1 MFMYCSHVSFIGAH
15 QVFDKMPKW
24 HFDVVLD
31 FNEYQTFRITM
42 IGLVYHVLIIGC
54 VFYIL

>member
-1 MFMYCSHVSFIGAH
+1 MFMHCLHASCVGAH

-31 FNEYQTFRITM
+31 FNEYQTLGITM
-42 IGLVYHVLIIGC
+42 IIHV
-54 VFYIL
+54 